1 VTTDPLLSTASDPLT
16 AASNPSTTS
25 TPASTSKTA
34 DPLGRDAFLNLLVT
48 QLQHQDPLQPQ
59 ADGAF
64 LAQLA
69 QFSSLEQLQGIQDQ
83 LAQMKALMEA
93 VKTSSTTPATIGG
106 V

>member
-1 VTTDPLLSTASDPLT
+1 MTTEAISSTASDSQSGT
-16 AASNPSTTS
+16 
-25 TPASTSKTA
+25 TPAPASAKP
-34 DPLGRDAFLNLLVT
+34 DPLGRTAFLNLLVT

-69 QFSSLEQLQGIQDQ
+69 QFSSLEQLTGIQDQ
-83 LAQMKALMEA
+83 LTQMKTLMQG
-93 VKTSSTTPATIGG
+93 VKTPPASPTPATIGG

>member
-1 VTTDPLLSTASDPLT
+1 VTTDSILSTANDPLT
-16 AASNPSTTS
+16 AAA
-25 TPASTSKTA
+25 PASSTA
-34 DPLGRDAFLNLLVT
+34 APDPLGRDAFLNLLVT

-83 LAQMKALMEA
+83 LTQMHSLMEG
-93 VKTSSTTPATIGG
+93 VKPSSAAPATVGG